1 MMNITKMNGL
11 GNDFIVVSGEKQL
24 PAGVS
29 DLAIRL
35 CNRHFGIG
43 ADGLVYILPS
53 KEADFMMRI
62 INSDGSEAE
71 QCGNAIR
78 CVAKYVVDHGLVEH
92 QNDEITIQTI
102 GAGIQRVFVHKKDG
116 KVDTVRVDMGE
127 PILNGLDIPTTV
139 NANPVVKYPVEV
151 NGRRFQFTAVSM
163 GNPHCVI
170 YVDDAV
176 TMNLHEWGPLLE
188 VHPLFPKKIN
198 VEFATVQSRDRVIMH
213 VWERGAGPTLA
224 CGTGACATLVA
235 SVLNNLTDRRATI
248 SLKGGDLF
256 IEWNEADN
264 HVYMTGPAAEVFQG
278 RLS

>member
-1 MMNITKMNGL
+1 MMNFTKMNGL

-24 PAGVS
+24 PAEVS
-29 DLAIRL
+29 DLAIQL

-78 CVAKYVVDHGLVEH
+78 CVAKYVVDHGMIEH
-92 QNDEITIQTI
+92 QSEEITIQTI
-102 GAGIQRVFVHKKDG
+102 GAGIQKVFVHKKDG
-116 KVDTVRVDMGE
+116 KVETVRVDMGE
-127 PILNGLDIPTTV
+127 PILNGLQIPTTV

-151 NGRRFQFTAVSM
+151 NGRTFQFTAVSM

-170 YVDDAV
+170 YVDDAD
-176 TMNLHEWGPLLE
+176 TLNLYEWGPLLE
-188 VHPLFPKKIN
+188 NHPLFPKKIN
-198 VEFATVQSRDRVIMH
+198 VEFAAVQSRDHVIMR

-235 SVLNNLTDRRATI
+235 SVLNHLTDRKATI

-278 RLS
+278 RLP